1 MLHFY
6 VYVTVFIAFSRRNF
20 TQSSKL
26 ISRKSLDSYPGR
38 TVSRQF
44 PEPFK
49 SVVVSKYRV
58 CNTTYFLLKSWEVRY
73 LHVWFTKNVSL
84 SSLISSP
91 VGGRFHCDY
100 IFCNDR
106 DFGDTEFLLQLC
118 HARNVTRSEAVWKL
132 PEKNIK
138 IKVNLPERTTLL

>member
-1 MLHFY
+1 MLHSLQ
-6 VYVTVFIAFSRRNF
+6 VIVFIAFSRRNF

-26 ISRKSLDSYPGR
+26 ISRKSLDSYPDR
-38 TVSRQF
+38 TVPRQF

-49 SVVVSKYRV
+49 SFVVYRV
-58 CNTTYFLLKSWEVRY
+58 CDTTYFLLKSSEVRY